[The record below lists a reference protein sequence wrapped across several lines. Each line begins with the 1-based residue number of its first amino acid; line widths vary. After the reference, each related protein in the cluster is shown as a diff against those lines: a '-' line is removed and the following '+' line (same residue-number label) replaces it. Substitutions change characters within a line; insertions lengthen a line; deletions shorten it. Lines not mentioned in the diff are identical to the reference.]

1 MEIYFKIIVETIVP
15 IFYLVFLC
23 EILQLTDLTSLPR
36 KVNAF
41 IFSLRIVL
49 LAAELI
55 SILKIKIVFGILFPP
70 KNVYFFLHGCF
81 LDS

>member
-23 EILQLTDLTSLPR
+23 EIIQLTDLTSLPR
-36 KVNAF
+36 IVNVF

-55 SILKIKIVFGILFPP
+55 PILKIKIVFGILFPP
-70 KNVYFFLHGCF
+70 KNVYFFLTWMF
-81 LDS
+81 S